1 MDQITVL
8 DNFRNPFGNQEIEL
22 QQVAQTDGGMPML
35 RIRIRERGSRFT
47 IFDMDPLT
55 ARNWAQKML
64 DWADPVAAAHGAP
77 ASEKDAH

>member
-8 DNFRNPFGNQEIEL
+8 DTFRNPFGNQEIEL
-22 QQVAQTDGGMPML
+22 QQMERADGGMPML

-55 ARNWAQKML
+55 ARHWAQKML
-64 DWADPVAAAHGAP
+64 DWAEPMAAAHGAP
-77 ASEKDAH
+77 AIEEDTL

>member
-22 QQVAQTDGGMPML
+22 QQVEQVDGGMPML
-35 RIRIRERGSRFT
+35 RIRLRERGSRFT

-55 ARNWAQKML
+55 ARHWAQKML
-64 DWADPVAAAHGAP
+64 DWAGPMAAVYGAP
-77 ASEKDAH
+77 ASEEGNH